1 MAITFTPAEFK
12 VRFPEFATVDDALIQ
27 TQLDRAEKLL
37 IESVWGDCYY
47 EDGVYLLAAHFLAV
61 QQNRAASAGSSGSL
75 GTFGS
80 VISRSVG
87 DVSVT
92 FGRRPVASTAEEFY
106 TSTPYGQEYWAMLR
120 QVGTGAVAV
129 GWVS

>member
-12 VRFPEFATVDDALIQ
+12 IRFPEFASVDDAIIQ
-27 TQLDRAEKLL
+27 PQLDRAEKIL

-61 QQNRAASAGSSGSL
+61 QQARQQG
-75 GTFGS
+75 GTTGGTVFGPVLS
-80 VISRSVG
+80 KSVG

-92 FGRRPVASTAEEFY
+92 FGRRTATSTSEEFY
-106 TSTPYGQEYWAMLR
+106 GSTPYGQEYWAML
-120 QVGTGAVAV
+120 QHVGRGAVAV
-129 GWVS
+129 TWVNG